1 MNYNLDSYS
10 EALQMDSFNM
20 EREITGLEEI
30 MTSEKVSIPN
40 QTYYNECCTD
50 ETEKQSKELLRK
62 AREDR
67 TSIHESHPLQ
77 QPMQHSGEGVVLSSQ
92 SLRGK
97 TFTSRFSIN
106 SKI

>member
-1 MNYNLDSYS
+1 
-10 EALQMDSFNM
+10 MDSFNM

-62 AREDR
+62 AREDFDTR
-67 TSIHESHPLQ
+67 VTSASTADAAQ
-77 QPMQHSGEGVVLSSQ
+77 RSR
-92 SLRGK
+92 RG
-97 TFTSRFSIN
+97 TI
-106 SKI
+106 